1 MVPQKTDSEW
11 VWSVQAVYDGA
22 TPNQHL
28 WKEGAISRNGRGG
41 SQAAGQTH
49 HIYTSGERE
58 CLSQDWADEKTELQ
72 FRLNTFQLTFQVSL
86 NLEGL
91 SELP

>member
-1 MVPQKTDSEW
+1 M
-11 VWSVQAVYDGA
+11 WSVQAVYDGV
-22 TPNQHL
+22 TSNQHL
-28 WKEGAISRNGRGG
+28 WKEGAISRTGRGG

-49 HIYTSGERE
+49 HIYTRGERE
-58 CLSQDWADEKTELQ
+58 CLFQDWSDETTELL
-72 FRLNTFQLTFQVSL
+72 FRLNIFQLTFQVSL

>member
-72 FRLNTFQLTFQVSL
+72 FRLNTFQLTFQLSL